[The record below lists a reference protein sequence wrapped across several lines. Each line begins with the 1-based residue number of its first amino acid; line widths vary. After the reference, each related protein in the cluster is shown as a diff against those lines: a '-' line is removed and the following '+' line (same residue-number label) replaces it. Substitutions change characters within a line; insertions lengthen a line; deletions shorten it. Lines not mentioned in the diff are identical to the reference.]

1 MLTKDAEASESLLFR
16 ELPREMARQFAAFF
30 SAAELQW
37 AGIDPGA
44 ED

>member
-1 MLTKDAEASESLLFR
+1 MLTEDAEAPESLLFR
-16 ELPREMARQFAAFF
+16 ELPRKMARQFAAFS

-44 ED
+44 DD